1 MILSIGNIQF
11 VMLTNMKRILT
22 TLIMT
27 IAMVIGVSART
38 FVLSVGV
45 SSYQDSE
52 NNLSQTTKD
61 AKQFRAVMYNH
72 TKDITI
78 LTSKYAN
85 KDNVLEKLRALSNR
99 AQKGDKIILFFSG
112 HGYPGGIVAH
122 DKYISYQEINDILSI
137 SSASAK
143 ICFVDACHAGSVEDV
158 RDNLRAYK
166 APTTG
171 NIIYMMS
178 SRADEYSIEH
188 AWVGHGFFTQALLK
202 GLRGKADANRDKKI
216 TVMELFTYVY
226 NDVQHTTANMDASQH
241 PQLIG
246 VKAVAEAVIVDW
258 N

>member
-1 MILSIGNIQF
+1 MQNNL
-11 VMLTNMKRILT
+11 KRYLAYAM
-22 TLIMT
+22 MT
-27 IAMVIGVSART
+27 IFMVVSINART

-45 SSYQDSE
+45 SSYQNSN

-61 AKQFRAVMYNH
+61 AKQFKAVMENY

-78 LTSKYAN
+78 LTSKYAT
-85 KDNVLEKLRALSNR
+85 KDNILEKLRAISNR
-99 AQKGDKIILFFSG
+99 AQKGDKIIVFFSG

-122 DKYISYQEINDILSI
+122 DKQLTYQDINDVLAKSE
-137 SSASAK
+137 ASAK
-143 ICFVDACHAGSVEDV
+143 MCFIDACHAGSVEAV
-158 RDNLRAYK
+158 RDNTHVYK

-188 AWVGHGFFTQALLK
+188 PWVGHGFFTQALLK
-202 GLRGKADANRDKKI
+202 GLRGKADSNKDKKI
-216 TVMELFTYVY
+216 TMKELFNYVY

-246 VKAVAEAVIVDW
+246 VKEMADAVVIDW

>member
-1 MILSIGNIQF
+1 MAMIMAIE
-11 VMLTNMKRILT
+11 
-22 TLIMT
+22 
-27 IAMVIGVSART
+27 VSARI

-61 AKQFRAVMYNH
+61 AKQFKAVMNNH

-85 KDNVLEKLRALSNR
+85 KDNILEKLRAISNR
-99 AQKGDKIILFFSG
+99 AQNGDKVILFFSG

-122 DKYISYQEINDILSI
+122 DKAITYQEINDILSK

-143 ICFVDACHAGSVEDV
+143 ICFVDACHAGSVGNV
-158 RDNLRAYK
+158 RDNTRIYK
-166 APTTG
+166 APTSG

-188 AWVGHGFFTQALLK
+188 PWVGHGFFTQALLK
-202 GLRGKADANRDKKI
+202 GLRGKADANKDKKI
-216 TVMELFTYVY
+216 TVKELFNYVY
-226 NDVQHTTANMDASQH
+226 NDVQHTTANMNASQH

-246 VKAVAEAVIVDW
+246 VKEVAEAVVVDW

>member
-1 MILSIGNIQF
+1 MAMI
-11 VMLTNMKRILT
+11 
-22 TLIMT
+22 
-27 IAMVIGVSART
+27 MVIGVSART
-38 FVLSVGV
+38 LVLSVGV
-45 SSYQDSE
+45 SSYQDSN

-61 AKQFRAVMYNH
+61 AKQFKAVMENH

-85 KDNVLEKLRALSNR
+85 KDNILEKLRAICNR
-99 AQKGDKIILFFSG
+99 AQKGDKVIVFFSG
-112 HGYPGGIVAH
+112 HGYPGGVVAH
-122 DKYISYQEINDILSI
+122 DKAITYQEINDILSR

-143 ICFVDACHAGSVEDV
+143 ICLVDACHAGSVNDV
-158 RDNLRAYK
+158 RDNIRTYK
-166 APTTG
+166 APTSG

-188 AWVGHGFFTQALLK
+188 PWVGHGFFTQALLK

-216 TVMELFTYVY
+216 TVKELFNYVY
-226 NDVQHTTANMDASQH
+226 NDVQHTTANMEASQH

-246 VKAVAEAVIVDW
+246 VKKVAEAVVVDW

>member
-1 MILSIGNIQF
+1 
-11 VMLTNMKRILT
+11 
-22 TLIMT
+22 MT
-27 IAMVIGVSART
+27 ILMVISINART

-45 SSYQDSE
+45 SSYQNSD

-61 AKQFRAVMYNH
+61 AKQFKAVMGNY

-78 LTSKYAN
+78 LTSKYAT
-85 KDNVLEKLRALSNR
+85 KDNILEKLRAISNR
-99 AQKGDKIILFFSG
+99 AQNGDKIIFYFSG

-122 DKYISYQEINDILSI
+122 DRRVAYQEINDVLAKSE
-137 SSASAK
+137 ASAK
-143 ICFVDACHAGSVEDV
+143 MCFVDACHAGSVGDV
-158 RDNLRAYK
+158 CDNSRAYK

-178 SRADEYSIEH
+178 SRADEYSIENP
-188 AWVGHGFFTQALLK
+188 WVGHGFFTQALLK

-216 TVMELFTYVY
+216 TVKELFNYVY
-226 NDVQHTTANMDASQH
+226 NDVQHTTANMNASQH

-246 VKAVAEAVIVDW
+246 VKEIADAVVIDW

>member
-1 MILSIGNIQF
+1 
-11 VMLTNMKRILT
+11 MLTNMKRKLT
-22 TLIMT
+22 ALMMAMIMA
-27 IAMVIGVSART
+27 IEVSART

-61 AKQFRAVMYNH
+61 AKQFKAVMNNH

-85 KDNVLEKLRALSNR
+85 KDNILEKLRAISNR
-99 AQKGDKIILFFSG
+99 AQNGDKVILFFSG

-122 DKYISYQEINDILSI
+122 DKAITYQEINDILSK

-143 ICFVDACHAGSVEDV
+143 ICFVDACHAGSVGNV
-158 RDNLRAYK
+158 RDNTRIYK
-166 APTTG
+166 APTSG

-188 AWVGHGFFTQALLK
+188 PWVGHGFFTQALLK
-202 GLRGKADANRDKKI
+202 GLRGKADANKDKKI
-216 TVMELFTYVY
+216 TVKELFNYVY
-226 NDVQHTTANMDASQH
+226 NDVQHTTANMNASQH

-246 VKAVAEAVIVDW
+246 VKEVAEAVVVDW

>member
-1 MILSIGNIQF
+1 MR
-11 VMLTNMKRILT
+11 RIFT
-22 TLIMT
+22 TLVLTML
-27 IAMVIGVSART
+27 MVIGINART

-45 SSYQDSE
+45 SSYQNSE

-61 AKQFRAVMYNH
+61 AKQFKAVMENH

-85 KDNVLEKLRALSNR
+85 KENILEKLRALSNR
-99 AQKGDKIILFFSG
+99 AQQGDKVMLFFSG

-122 DKYISYQEINDILSI
+122 DKTITYQEINDILAK

-143 ICFVDACHAGSVEDV
+143 ICFVDACHAGSVGEV
-158 RDNLRAYK
+158 RDNQRSYK
-166 APTTG
+166 APTSG

-188 AWVGHGFFTQALLK
+188 PWVGHGFFTQALLK
-202 GLRGKADANRDKKI
+202 GLRGKADANKDKKI
-216 TVMELFTYVY
+216 TVKELFNYVY

-246 VKAVAEAVIVDW
+246 VKEVADAVVVDW

>member
-1 MILSIGNIQF
+1 
-11 VMLTNMKRILT
+11 
-22 TLIMT
+22 
-27 IAMVIGVSART
+27 MVVGLYART
-38 FVLSVGV
+38 FVISIGV
-45 SSYQDSE
+45 SSYQNSD

-61 AKQFRAVMYNH
+61 AKQFKAVMENH

-85 KDNVLEKLRALSNR
+85 KANILEKLRAISNR
-99 AQKGDKIILFFSG
+99 AQIGDKVILFFSG
-112 HGYPGGIVAH
+112 HGYPGGVVAH
-122 DKYISYQEINDILSI
+122 DNTITYQEINDILSK
-137 SSASAK
+137 SAASAK

-158 RDNLRAYK
+158 RDNNKIFK
-166 APTTG
+166 APTSG

-188 AWVGHGFFTQALLK
+188 PWVGHGFFTQALLK
-202 GLRGKADANRDKKI
+202 GLRGKADANKDKQI

-226 NDVQHTTANMDASQH
+226 NDVQHTTAKMEASQH

-246 VKAVAEAVIVDW
+246 VKEVANAVVVDW

>member
-1 MILSIGNIQF
+1 
-11 VMLTNMKRILT
+11 MLTNMKRILT
-22 TLIMT
+22 IITMALFMAIS
-27 IAMVIGVSART
+27 VNART

-45 SSYQDSE
+45 SSYQNSD

-61 AKQFRAVMYNH
+61 AKQFKDVMYNH

-85 KDNVLEKLRALSNR
+85 KNNILEKLRALSNR

-112 HGYPGGIVAH
+112 HGYPGGIVAY

-158 RDNLRAYK
+158 RDYSRVYK

-188 AWVGHGFFTQALLK
+188 SWVGHGFFTQALLK
-202 GLRGKADANRDKKI
+202 GLRGKADANNDKKI
-216 TVMELFTYVY
+216 TVKELFIYVY
-226 NDVQHTTANMDASQH
+226 NDVQHTTANMDTSQH

-246 VKAVAEAVIVDW
+246 VKAVAEAVVVDW

>member
-1 MILSIGNIQF
+1 MHI
-11 VMLTNMKRILT
+11 NMKNFISL
-22 TLIMT
+22 LFMAIVL
-27 IAMVIGVSART
+27 VINVQART
-38 FVLSVGV
+38 FVLCVGV
-45 SSYQDSE
+45 SSYQNSD

-61 AKQFRAVMYNH
+61 AKQFKTVMENH

-85 KDNVLEKLRALSNR
+85 KDNILEKMRAIGNR

-122 DKYISYQEINDILSI
+122 DKYITYQEINNILSK

-143 ICFVDACHAGSVEDV
+143 ICFVDACHAGSVDEV
-158 RDNLRAYK
+158 RDNSRSYK
-166 APTTG
+166 APSSG

-178 SRADEYSIEH
+178 SRANESSIEH
-188 AWVGHGFFTQALLK
+188 PWVGHGFFTQALLK
-202 GLRGKADANRDKKI
+202 GLRGKADANKDKKI
-216 TVMELFTYVY
+216 TVRELFNYVY
-226 NDVQHTTANMDASQH
+226 NDVQHSTASMEESQH

-246 VKAVAEAVIVDW
+246 VREVAEAVVVDW

>member
-1 MILSIGNIQF
+1 MHI
-11 VMLTNMKRILT
+11 NMKNIISL
-22 TLIMT
+22 LFMAIVL
-27 IAMVIGVSART
+27 VINAQART
-38 FVLSVGV
+38 FVLCVGV
-45 SSYQDSE
+45 SSYQNSD

-61 AKQFRAVMYNH
+61 AKQFKTVMENH

-85 KDNVLEKLRALSNR
+85 KDNILEKMRAIGNR

-122 DKYISYQEINDILSI
+122 DKCLTYQEINDILSK

-143 ICFVDACHAGSVEDV
+143 ICFVDACHAGSVGEV
-158 RDNLRAYK
+158 RDSSRSYK
-166 APTTG
+166 APLSG

-178 SRADEYSIEH
+178 SRANEYSIEH
-188 AWVGHGFFTQALLK
+188 PWVGHGFFTQALLK
-202 GLRGKADANRDKKI
+202 GLRGKADANKDKKI
-216 TVMELFTYVY
+216 TVRELFNYVY
-226 NDVQHTTANMDASQH
+226 NDVQHTTANMEVSQH

-246 VKAVAEAVIVDW
+246 VKEVAEAVVVDW